1 MQILDINNIAAELQ
15 AADIFIADR
24 FDVAVVG
31 AGHAGIEAAYAACK
45 SVDKVGLFTLSMD
58 GLANMPCNPHIG
70 GTAKGQLV
78 REIDALGGLMGEAA
92 DKNGIHFRMLN
103 TSKGPAVYSPRAQ
116 IDRKAYQRYMKLR
129 LEDIDNLFIKQAEI
143 VDLLWCQTDKGKKIL
158 GIVSRFHAAY
168 LAQKVI
174 ITTGTY
180 LNSEIIVGQ
189 EKYHQGPDSL
199 AYSEYLSGNIA
210 ALGIRMQRFK
220 TGTPVRIHKRSCDF
234 SGMEEQKGDAEPF
247 SFSFLNTPSYAT
259 APYIAH
265 PLTKEKQQSCFV
277 TYTNPTTHTIIR
289 NNISRSPLFS
299 GLISGTGTRYCPS
312 IEDKVMKFADKERH
326 QLFIEPTGLD
336 TRELYISG
344 LSSSLPEDV
353 QIQVLHS
360 IAGLEK
366 AEITRTAYAIEYDL
380 IDPLEL
386 QLTLESKKVAGL
398 YFAGQTNGSSGYEE
412 AACQGLIAGANAAL
426 AVRGEEALILQR
438 NQAYIG
444 VLIDDLVT
452 KGTKEPYRMMTSRTE
467 YRLSLR
473 QDNADMRL
481 SDIAYKAHLI
491 SRERYEKYSAKVEAV
506 ATELKRLQGVSVKPQ
521 EAHVYLQSLNL
532 PDLTQTCH
540 LDELLR
546 RPQFNYNVTAAY
558 DSERPALAPEI
569 IFAVETQLKY
579 AGYIKIEQERIARFV
594 KMESRL
600 LPPDLDYSSLHGLR
614 LEARQKLQ
622 EQRPKNLGQASR
634 ISGVSPADISVL
646 VVYLE
651 GYRRERKQEKQ

>member
-1 MQILDINNIAAELQ
+1 M
-15 AADIFIADR
+15 
-24 FDVAVVG
+24 
-31 AGHAGIEAAYAACK
+31 
-45 SVDKVGLFTLSMD
+45 
-58 GLANMPCNPHIG
+58 
-70 GTAKGQLV
+70 
-78 REIDALGGLMGEAA
+78 
-92 DKNGIHFRMLN
+92 
-103 TSKGPAVYSPRAQ
+103 
-116 IDRKAYQRYMKLR
+116 
-129 LEDIDNLFIKQAEI
+129 
-143 VDLLWCQTDKGKKIL
+143 
-158 GIVSRFHAAY
+158 
-168 LAQKVI
+168 
-174 ITTGTY
+174 
-180 LNSEIIVGQ
+180 
-189 EKYHQGPDSL
+189 
-199 AYSEYLSGNIA
+199 
-210 ALGIRMQRFK
+210 
-220 TGTPVRIHKRSCDF
+220 
-234 SGMEEQKGDAEPF
+234 
-247 SFSFLNTPSYAT
+247 
-259 APYIAH
+259 
-265 PLTKEKQQSCFV
+265 
-277 TYTNPTTHTIIR
+277 
-289 NNISRSPLFS
+289 
-299 GLISGTGTRYCPS
+299 
-312 IEDKVMKFADKERH
+312 
-326 QLFIEPTGLD
+326 
-336 TRELYISG
+336 
-344 LSSSLPEDV
+344 
-353 QIQVLHS
+353 
-360 IAGLEK
+360 
-366 AEITRTAYAIEYDL
+366 

-491 SRERYEKYSAKVEAV
+491 SKERYEKYLAKVEAV
-506 ATELKRLQGVSVKPQ
+506 ATELKRLQEVTVKP
-521 EAHVYLQSLNL
+521 EAAHAYLQSLNL

-546 RPQFNYNVTAAY
+546 RPQFNYKVTAAY
-558 DSERPALAPEI
+558 DSERPALAPEV